1 MTDIQVVATNPKAR
15 HDYFIE
21 ESHEA
26 GLVLRG
32 TEVKALREKKVN
44 LRDSFARIES
54 GEVFLHHCH
63 ISPYSHGN
71 IANHDPLRIRKL
83 LFRHEE
89 ISRLAGKTRLRGY
102 SLIPLKIYFKRGKAK
117 VELGLARGKRP
128 ADKRQVIKERMA
140 EREVRRAV
148 KEKRP
153 PMVKK

>member
-1 MTDIQVVATNPKAR
+1 MTEHQAVATNPKAR

-21 ESHEA
+21 ETHEA

-44 LRDSFARIES
+44 LRDSFARIEG
-54 GEVFLHHCH
+54 GEVFLYHCH

-71 IANHDPLRIRKL
+71 LANHDPLRVRKL
-83 LFRHEE
+83 LLHEE
-89 ISRLAGKTRLRGY
+89 EINRLTGKTRLKGY
-102 SLIPLKIYFKRGKAK
+102 ALIPLKIYFKRGKAK

-128 ADKRQVIKERMA
+128 ADKRHVIKERMA

-148 KEKRP
+148 KERRP
-153 PMVKK
+153 S

>member
-1 MTDIQVVATNPKAR
+1 MTEKQAVATNPKAH
-15 HDYFIE
+15 HDYYIE
-21 ESHEA
+21 ETHEA

-44 LRDSFARIES
+44 LRDSFARIEA
-54 GEVFLHHCH
+54 GEVFLYHCH

-71 IANHDPLRIRKL
+71 LSNHDPLRVRKL
-83 LFRHEE
+83 LLHHGE
-89 ISRLAGKTRLRGY
+89 INRLTGKTRLKGY
-102 SLIPLKIYFKRGKAK
+102 SLIPLKIYFRRGKAK
-117 VELGLARGKRP
+117 VELGLGRGKRP

-153 PMVKK
+153 PLVKH